1 MARTGTRES
10 AAIKVLIVGELL
22 TVEEALQ
29 RALAT
34 AAGMDVIGI
43 GRDLAETERLL
54 ADPPPDVVL
63 AYGGTGDG
71 ADARLVEQILARHP
85 DARVVVMAADTG
97 DGSVHSLVAAGAFGL
112 VNIRLDSFEEL
123 VSALR
128 RAAAGEFLLSAETL
142 RTIIQ
147 HQRTEVARERQ
158 RTNMMQRLTARE
170 LEVLALVAGG
180 LDNRMIAEK
189 LCISVTTVRSHVQHL
204 LAKLDVHSKL
214 EAAMLANRYELA
226 SGTANAPAIGAPGLR
241 HIAAS

>member
-1 MARTGTRES
+1 MAGMGTRES

-34 AAGMDVIGI
+34 AAGVDVIGI
-43 GRDLAETERLL
+43 GRDIAETERLL
-54 ADPPPDVVL
+54 SDPPPDVIL
-63 AYGGTGDG
+63 AYGGTGHG

-97 DGSVHSLVAAGAFGL
+97 DGSLHSFVAAGAFGL

-142 RTIIQ
+142 RKIIQ

-158 RTNMMQRLTARE
+158 RTSMIRRLTGRE
-170 LEVLALVAGG
+170 LEVLALVAAG

-226 SGTANAPAIGAPGLR
+226 PGTANAPAIGAPGLR